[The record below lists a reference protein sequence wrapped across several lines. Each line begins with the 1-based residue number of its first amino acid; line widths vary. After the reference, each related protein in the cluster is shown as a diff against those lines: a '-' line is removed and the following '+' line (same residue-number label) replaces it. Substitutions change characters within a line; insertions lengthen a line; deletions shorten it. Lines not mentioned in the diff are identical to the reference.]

1 MVLVVKFG
9 TARLLGLIGSVFMVA
24 SIVLPLLAIIGLI
37 LIVYSLYNLSK
48 IYGDKSISRN
58 AKLFVIFALIGIAI
72 LFIGIGSI
80 HIIFS
85 NSSDSL
91 NPAGAL
97 LGAVF
102 AVIIMIALI
111 IIEIISGI
119 AVTIGL
125 YFLYKSLSRLSEVSS
140 EGLFKTSGL
149 TLLGGYV
156 IFIIGLLASIILS
169 GYLISPY
176 ILVGGIVIL
185 WGFILLAIA
194 FHRIKPPQMEI

>member
-119 AVTIGL
+119 AVTIEL

-140 EGLFKTSGL
+140 EGL
-149 TLLGGYV
+149 
-156 IFIIGLLASIILS
+156 
-169 GYLISPY
+169 
-176 ILVGGIVIL
+176 
-185 WGFILLAIA
+185 
-194 FHRIKPPQMEI
+194 